1 MKRIFSVSGVIATI
15 FIGAGILG
23 LGIHNLGNRYFWT
36 DESSSFF
43 TALGWPGPGGEPGGL
58 AEINATLVTFLD
70 PGVFHFLIRLWTEL
84 FGYSIVALRSLP
96 FIFFLV
102 YIFGLFLWG
111 RKLKLP
117 LVLTAGIVGLMM
129 LENIT
134 PYYSVELRG
143 YSATQAAAVV
153 LPLIALWLVNR
164 RTFPVLLIATVS
176 SVFLA
181 SMQYA
186 TISANA
192 ATGLV
197 LVLAAFQLR
206 HKARSWML
214 WMLGVL
220 VVVVLPAIYFFTKG
234 NPFADQESELGHVD
248 NLVIRFQT
256 GNEILST
263 LQTNFLSLTAAP
275 RTIFLLLIPFLLI
288 THRLTRPDFG
298 RLKPLDLVV
307 VIWIFVLTTVIV
319 EAVLSIAGFLP
330 WLVGTR
336 WSITDISTIGL
347 SLFALATL
355 ILSWLLINT
364 RSVAIATLLVGLV
377 ASAIGGARLWNYE
390 RQGNFDALSPLMPA
404 FLSGEPG
411 KALIDYWI
419 YPDTRY
425 WIEYSGKFAD
435 FRAEW
440 IAQNPESTSGFIPA
454 GADEI
459 ALFID
464 SDYDRLLLQN
474 RLVLDESGI
483 QLPENIKI
491 VSSSLDST
499 STEELIYRPIVLV
512 KSTPK

>member
-1 MKRIFSVSGVIATI
+1 MKRIFSVSGVVATI
-15 FIGAGILG
+15 FIGVGILG
-23 LGIHNLGNRYFWT
+23 LAIHNLGNRYFWT

-70 PGVFHFLIRLWTEL
+70 PGVFHLLIRLWTEL
-84 FGYSIVALRSLP
+84 FGYSIVALRILP
-96 FIFFLV
+96 FIFFFV
-102 YIFGLFLWG
+102 YIFGLFFWG
-111 RKLKLP
+111 RKLKVP
-117 LVLTAGIVGLMM
+117 LVLSAGIVGLMM

-134 PYYSVELRG
+134 PYYSVELRA

-153 LPLIALWLVNR
+153 LPLIALWLINQ
-164 RTFPVLLIATVS
+164 RTFHVLLIATVS
-176 SVFLA
+176 SIFLA

-186 TISANA
+186 TISANV

-206 HKARSWML
+206 NQARSWML
-214 WMLGVL
+214 WILGAI
-220 VVVVLPAIYFFTKG
+220 VVFVLPAIYFFTRG
-234 NPFADQESELGHVD
+234 NPFADQKSELGHVD

-256 GNEILST
+256 GSEILST

-288 THRLTRPDFG
+288 THRLARPDFG
-298 RLKPLDLVV
+298 RLKPLDLIV
-307 VIWIFVLTTVIV
+307 VIWIFVLTTVFV

-355 ILSWLLINT
+355 ILSWISINT
-364 RSVAIATLLVGLV
+364 RSVAVAALVLGLV

-404 FLSGEPG
+404 FLNGEPG

-425 WIEYSGKFAD
+425 WLEYSGLFPS
-435 FRAEW
+435 FRETW
-440 IAQNPESTSGFIPA
+440 ISQRIEQTSGFVPA
-454 GADEI
+454 GAEGI
-459 ALFID
+459 EFFLN

-474 RLVLDESGI
+474 QQALLDSGI
-483 QLPENIKI
+483 DLPSNITI
-491 VSSSLDST
+491 TTTITGGTPES
-499 STEELIYRPIVLV
+499 ELPFRPILLS
-512 KSTPK
+512 KNS